1 MFLDNLSASIRS
13 LCNARKLGYEA
24 ASEQCDLSSRYFGS
38 IARGKTAPSVLT
50 LEKLCVGFD
59 LTPNELLLAPE
70 LQHEMMLCEM
80 EPASRVF
87 CETALMRM
95 RALRRICRPGYRYGR
110 KVRNRFELCRRLT
123 GRRRARRRIQPV
135 GKAVV
140 PIKRFQRCARP
151 AGHALSAGE

>member
-24 ASEQCDLSSRYFGS
+24 DSEQCDLSSRYFGS

-87 CETALMRM
+87 CRNCPYAHAGIAPHMQARVQ
-95 RALRRICRPGYRYGR
+95 
-110 KVRNRFELCRRLT
+110 VRQESSE
-123 GRRRARRRIQPV
+123 PV
-135 GKAVV
+135 
-140 PIKRFQRCARP
+140 
-151 AGHALSAGE
+151 